1 VRRRGG
7 TDDLPRP
14 VPPHDAHTHTTFS
27 DGRNSVLENVRAAE
41 AVGLECVAITD
52 HIQLDTTDL
61 GERLHDIQR
70 AAERAQVTVL
80 PGAECTILD
89 PEGHLSVAPDHARRL
104 KFILADFGGRT
115 QGIGS
120 EVPADPSRVLD
131 NVFQAYGSVV
141 RGGVVH
147 ALAHPFN
154 LGRFQAV
161 FYPEDLP
168 RSRLRE
174 LARLMFDEEVAFEIM
189 NQMYWWY
196 PDLSVGEFTRQYA
209 GLLTIFGREN
219 VKFVVG
225 SDAHSAGAV
234 GSSYWCRRVM
244 KLAGIEL
251 SQLVDLRSLA

>member
-1 VRRRGG
+1 VTWRDGA
-7 TDDLPRP
+7 DDLPRP

-41 AVGLECVAITD
+41 AVGLECVAVTD

-61 GERLHDIQR
+61 DDRLREIQR
-70 AAERAQVTVL
+70 AADRCQTMVL
-80 PGAECTILD
+80 PGAEATVLD
-89 PEGHLSVAPDHARRL
+89 PEGHLSISPGDARRL
-104 KFILADFGGRT
+104 RFVLADFGGRT
-115 QGIGS
+115 GGIATD
-120 EVPADPSRVLD
+120 VPADPSRVLD
-131 NVFQAYGSVV
+131 NVFRAYENVV
-141 RGGVVH
+141 KGGVVH

-161 FYPEDLP
+161 FHPDDLP
-168 RSRLRE
+168 RHRLRE

-189 NQMYWWY
+189 DQMYWWY
-196 PDLSVGEFTRQYA
+196 PDMPVGEFTRQYA
-209 GLLTIFGREN
+209 ELLRIFSQEN

-234 GSSYWCRRVM
+234 GNSYWCRRVM
-244 KLAGIEL
+244 RLAGVEL